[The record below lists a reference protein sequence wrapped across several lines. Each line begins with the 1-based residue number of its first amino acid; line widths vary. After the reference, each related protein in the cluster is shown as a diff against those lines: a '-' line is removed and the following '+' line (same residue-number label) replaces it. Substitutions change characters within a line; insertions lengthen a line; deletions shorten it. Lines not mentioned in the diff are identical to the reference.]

1 MQHTC
6 DEALITAYAM
16 GELSGPSRE
25 RAQAMLA
32 ASPARRRELAEIRE
46 VMGLLEEVHRS
57 PAEVHREPAT
67 PKPRTR
73 SRGVRGTIGAA
84 ALAAGL
90 LLAFLLA
97 TILSPGGDQR
107 SAVPSL
113 SSVAEASVYRNADA
127 GPAPEAPPHL
137 NR

>member
-1 MQHTC
+1 MLRTC

-16 GELSGPSRE
+16 GELSGPSRA
-25 RAQAMLA
+25 RAQAALA
-32 ASPARRRELAEIRE
+32 ASPALRRELAEIRE
-46 VMGLLEEVHRS
+46 VMGLLEEVHQRT
-57 PAEVHREPAT
+57 PAT
-67 PKPRTR
+67 TRPRRR

-107 SAVPSL
+107 STVPSL
-113 SSVAEASVYRNADA
+113 SAVAEASVYRSADA
-127 GPAPEAPPHL
+127 GPAPTP
-137 NR
+137 